1 MCEPSRSPLGRLAE
15 RKTATCFGGNMSE
28 VIFLNFWR
36 GIQDEDILNACQVC
50 YSAEFYLMAD
60 SRIVCAN
67 CETLI
72 TSLRTEEIQFK

>member
-1 MCEPSRSPLGRLAE
+1 
-15 RKTATCFGGNMSE
+15 MSE

-50 YSAEFYLMAD
+50 YNAEFYLMAD

-72 TSLRTEEIQFK
+72 TSLRTEEIE